1 MSLTEEFLKDVLI
14 PPEIIQSPW
23 DNQRFRVRAPTPLE
37 AEETPITYKEL
48 NTYLDDEYDQGRIG
62 SCVGHSN
69 DIVRTTIGRIIEKTI
84 RDGLL
89 KASVNMSED
98 HKILSLYELLDF
110 SAWAIYQW
118 SREKANIPP
127 YVEGSTNLGA
137 MKALHQ
143 IGACLESTWPTPLRH
158 ADAVPEPPDAREL
171 AARWKIS
178 SYWQV
183 GHTEA
188 EIKAAIYG
196 VTHPFDYSMPD
207 GSPGKAPAVVALP
220 IFDTILEA
228 DGDGI
233 VPMPKFGDKLLG
245 GHSTPYMGWDVIDG
259 ELYWD
264 NQGSWGN
271 DVGNNG
277 RFLFPKNYPVYDVW
291 IMHVG
296 GDPQPPPK
304 PCPYGNMATHLLNAL
319 LISRGRRG
327 RFSYGNPGG
336 GR

>member
-23 DNQRFRVRAPTPLE
+23 DNQRFRVRAPTPFE
-37 AEETPITYKEL
+37 AEETPREYTEL
-48 NTYLDDEYDQGRIG
+48 DKYLEPEYDQGRIG
-62 SCVGHSN
+62 SCVGHDI
-69 DIVRTTIGRIIEKTI
+69 DIVRSMMH
-84 RDGLL
+84 GLATGEW
-89 KASVNMSED
+89 KN
-98 HKILSLYELLDF
+98 F

-127 YVEGSTNLGA
+127 HVEGSTNLGG

-143 IGACLESTWPTPLRH
+143 IGVCLESLWPTPLKY
-158 ADAVPEPPDAREL
+158 ADVLPEPPSARVE
-171 AARWKIS
+171 ASPYKIT

-196 VTHPFDYSMPD
+196 VTKPFSYKMPD
-207 GSPGKAPAVVALP
+207 GSPGKAPAVTALP
-220 IFDTILEA
+220 IFNTITEVG
-228 DGDGI
+228 DDGI
-233 VPMPKFGDKLLG
+233 VPMPKLGDRLLG
-245 GHSTPYMGWDVIDG
+245 GHSTPYIGWKVIDA
-259 ELYWD
+259 ELYWY

-271 DVGNNG
+271 DVGKNG
-277 RFLFPKNYPVYDVW
+277 RFYFPGRYPLYDVW

-296 GDPQPPPK
+296 GEPQPPPK

-319 LISRGRRG
+319 LISRGRKG
-327 RFSYGNPGG
+327 RFSYGNPR
-336 GR
+336 GRR